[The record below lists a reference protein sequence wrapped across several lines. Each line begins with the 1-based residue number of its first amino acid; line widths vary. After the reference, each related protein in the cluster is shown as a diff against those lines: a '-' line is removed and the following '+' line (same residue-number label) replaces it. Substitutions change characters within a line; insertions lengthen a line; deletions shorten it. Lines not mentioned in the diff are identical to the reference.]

1 MFTRRFGG
9 LSHGRGR
16 ARVRAD
22 RHEMPPGTFLAI
34 ARGGGGPSAVRRLL
48 AGQYSRNLLALREVV
63 ELTGDL
69 RHPHAEL
76 VRRAWH
82 DLGELR
88 RSAPQPARQVLTYP
102 AVSAWVAQTLAAL
115 RAGDGPVAQP
125 AMLGPVVAAAALRA
139 GLPLRVAFPT
149 GPTGAAAFAL
159 PTLGLVRPAHPPA
172 PPGAHGGSQVVELA
186 VDGADGTVAI
196 DGVTVVPAAA
206 DRPGRTTGPGA
217 EPGPPVWF
225 RTPVLRAGGRAGLRL
240 RLDDLGSVARPGA
253 VVPVGPADAAV
264 WRARL
269 APAWR
274 LLATRHRRYAA
285 ELAAAVAMLMPLARD
300 GAGRAA
306 LAGGGRDGTSR
317 ERGAGLVSGTFPA
330 GVGCI
335 ALAGHGDAQ
344 TLAATL
350 VHELAHNKLAAL
362 DDLFALVE
370 PADGVRLSVPWRA
383 GLRPLPAL
391 VQGLYAHVRVADFW
405 RRQRHVETE
414 PGPLLRAQVEFERV
428 RLACRDVAGRLLAGD
443 GLTPYGRLLVAQ
455 LDDVLA
461 GWRGETVPRRAAALA
476 RRSPG

>member
-1 MFTRRFGG
+1 M
-9 LSHGRGR
+9 
-16 ARVRAD
+16 RAD
-22 RHEMPPGTFLAI
+22 RHEMSSGTFLTI

-48 AGQYSRNLLALREVV
+48 AGQHSRNLLALREVV
-63 ELTGDL
+63 ELTEDL
-69 RHPHAEL
+69 RHPHAGL
-76 VRRAWH
+76 VRRAWR

-115 RAGDGPVAQP
+115 RAGDRPTAQP
-125 AMLGPVVAAAALRA
+125 AMLGPVAAAAALRA

-149 GPTGAAAFAL
+149 GPSGAAFAL
-159 PTLGLVRPAHPPA
+159 PTLGLVRTPA
-172 PPGAHGGSQVVELA
+172 PPDGTRTGTGSRVVEL
-186 VDGADGTVAI
+186 VVGGADGTVAL
-196 DGVTVVPAAA
+196 DGVTIVPAAHRA
-206 DRPGRTTGPGA
+206 GRAAGAGA
-217 EPGPPVWF
+217 EPDEPVWF

-240 RLDDLGSVARPGA
+240 RLDDLGSVARPA
-253 VVPVGPADAAV
+253 AAVPVGPADAGA

-274 LLATRHRRYAA
+274 LLATRHRRYAD
-285 ELAAAVAMLMPLARD
+285 ELAAAVSMLMPLAGD
-300 GAGRAA
+300 GTGPPA
-306 LAGGGRDGTSR
+306 LASGGRDGTPR
-317 ERGAGLVSGTFPA
+317 ERGAELVSGTFPA

-335 ALAGHGDAQ
+335 AIAGHGDPQ

-370 PADGVRLSVPWRA
+370 AADGVRLSVPWRA

-428 RLACRDVAGRLLAGD
+428 RRACQDVAGQLQAGD
-443 GLTPYGRLLVAQ
+443 GLTRYGRLLVAQ

-461 GWRGETVPRRAAALA
+461 GWRRETVPRRAAALA
-476 RRSPG
+476 GRTTE